1 MDVYLDAD
9 YYFDVFS
16 MEPLKLC
23 RAVFD
28 WFYLVS
34 FTQTADALGYLLTG
48 INSCRSELS
57 LAIMVGGK
65 F

>member
-1 MDVYLDAD
+1 MDVYLDVD
-9 YYFDVFS
+9 YYFDVLS

-23 RAVFD
+23 LAVFD
-28 WFYLVS
+28 WFCLVS
-34 FTQTADALGYLLTG
+34 FTQTADALCYLLTG

-57 LAIMVGGK
+57 LTIMVGGT